1 MATDERGDDTC
12 HQVSRVKQELDHFK
26 DVVGNA
32 VSRLNAR
39 IKALE
44 QRLPP
49 LRSRMRGRLLTDG
62 SGEPPGAA
70 RS

>member
-1 MATDERGDDTC
+1 MATDERGDDIC

-49 LRSRMRGRLLTDG
+49 LRGRMRDRFFTREG
-62 SGEPPGAA
+62 
-70 RS
+70 